1 MCLAVPGQVREITR
15 GNSDTGDDALMRIGK
30 IAFAGIVK
38 EASLMLLPEVTVG
51 DWVLVHAGVAITRLD
66 ESEAK
71 RTLAYLEALEA
82 EADERTA
89 PS

>member
-1 MCLAVPGQVREITR
+1 MCLAVPGQVREIV
-15 GNSDTGDDALMRIGK
+15 GDDALTRIGK

-38 EASLMLLPEVTVG
+38 EASLMLLPEVTIG

-66 ESEAK
+66 ESEAQ
-71 RTLAYLEALEA
+71 RTMAYLEALET
-82 EADERTA
+82 ETDERVP